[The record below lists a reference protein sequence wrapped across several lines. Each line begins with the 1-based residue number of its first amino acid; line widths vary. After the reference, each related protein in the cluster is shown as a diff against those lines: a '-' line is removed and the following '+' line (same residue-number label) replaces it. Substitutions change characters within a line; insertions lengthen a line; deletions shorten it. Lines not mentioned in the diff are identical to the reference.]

1 MNDRATHSRTGPR
14 RRSAATGIGAGLI
27 PLLLALAA
35 GPGAAQQALETTTF
49 ESNQLRYAVALPSGC
64 RHEEGPGTVDAICAA
79 DLDPEKSAAA
89 SNATAL
95 VLGVAAEALAAD
107 GDTSVDGL
115 RQRHGEAGFKEELP
129 EAVCGEADKAR
140 VKIEGFKEAVE
151 EGRLVYAAEVVCA
164 PIKFLQIGERRAAV
178 RQVVAPDIRYRLAA
192 RAPAE
197 DFGKQRPVIDA
208 FLASFRALPA
218 DGGPVAGK

>member
-1 MNDRATHSRTGPR
+1 MHRRTGPR
-14 RRSAATGIGAGLI
+14 RRIAATGIGAGLI

-35 GPGAAQQALETTTF
+35 GPGAAQQSPETTTF
-49 ESNQLRYAVALPSGC
+49 ENSQLRYAVAMPAGC
-64 RHEEGPGTVDAICAA
+64 RHEEGPGTVDAICAT
-79 DLDPEKSAAA
+79 DLDPERSAAV

-95 VLGVAAEALAAD
+95 VLSLAAEALAAE

-129 EAVCGEADKAR
+129 EAVCGESDKAR
-140 VKIEGFKEAVE
+140 VKIDGFKETVE

-164 PIKFLQIGERRAAV
+164 PIKFLQIGERRAAA
-178 RQVVAPDIRYRLAA
+178 RQVVGPDVRYRLVA

-197 DFGKQRPVIDA
+197 DFGKQRAVIDA
-208 FLASFRALPA
+208 FFASFRALPA
-218 DGGPVAGK
+218 AGGPVAGK